1 MSKLDDQL
9 NRLLRAGAKGEK
21 GDRCAEVIPPFGFA
35 SRVLA
40 EWRASSAESADL
52 SCAILCK
59 RAVLCSYGVAALVFL
74 LNIQALESFRGLNA
88 WHAADVRLLDS
99 AMQLHIP

>member
-1 MSKLDDQL
+1 MNNLDDQL
-9 NRLLRAGAKGEK
+9 NRLLRAGAKVDSRNE
-21 GDRCAEVIPPFGFA
+21 ATAPFGFA

-40 EWRASSAESADL
+40 EWRSSKSETAEL
-52 SCAILCK
+52 SYGILCK
-59 RAVLCSYGVAALVFL
+59 RAVLCSYAVAFLVFV

>member
-1 MSKLDDQL
+1 MSNLDDQL
-9 NRLLRAGAKGEK
+9 NRLLRAGAKG
-21 GDRCAEVIPPFGFA
+21 DWSAEAKPPFGFA
-35 SRVLA
+35 SRVFA
-40 EWRASSAESADL
+40 EWRASSDDGADR

-88 WHAADVRLLDS
+88 WHAADVRLIDS

>member
-1 MSKLDDQL
+1 MPMNNLDDQL
-9 NRLLRAGAKGEK
+9 KRLLRAGAKG
-21 GDRCAEVIPPFGFA
+21 DRCGEETPPFGFA

-40 EWRASSAESADL
+40 EWRASKHESADP
-52 SCAILCK
+52 SFGTLCG
-59 RAVLCSYGVAALVFL
+59 RAVLCSFGVALLVVV

-88 WHAADVRLLDS
+88 WRAADVRLLDS